1 MHVISCLLCVT
12 LKYNNIY
19 NNYVIDFAEERVSRE
34 KNDELIYLQD
44 SNYTYFYEFYLQNG
58 EYYIILLGQQNDR

>member
-1 MHVISCLLCVT
+1 MYVISWLRCVT

-19 NNYVIDFAEERVSRE
+19 NNRIIDFAEEKVSRE